1 MLSKLYWTVG
11 PVTMQ
16 STPGPRKEA
25 DFMLQ
30 LTDSQKCSLSISPVD
45 AKGQPAPV
53 QGVPTW
59 ASSVPATAAV
69 TADVTGLTAEIV
81 AGTPGIAQ
89 VTVSV
94 IPVGGDGVTPITGTL
109 DVTVTG
115 GEATTITIT
124 AGTPVAQ

>member
-1 MLSKLYWTVG
+1 
-11 PVTMQ
+11 
-16 STPGPRKEA
+16 
-25 DFMLQ
+25 MLQ

-59 ASSVPATAAV
+59 TSSVAATAVV
-69 TADVTGLTAEIV
+69 TADPTGLTAEIV

-115 GEATTITIT
+115 GEAVTITIT